1 VVGVTVIA
9 VTALALTLTLADA
22 VPDAG
27 PAGADPGRLTGW
39 ALPGFRLL
47 ADGAAVVTVG
57 LLLTACF
64 LLPSPRGELSGLAL
78 RAQRAAVVPAAIW
91 ALAAVAQ
98 GFFTISDLLAVPA
111 QDLLGSTT
119 WVSSLLQISQ
129 GKALLWQAGLA
140 LLVAVLVRWSWRT
153 RTSVWTLLLAML
165 ALAPPVLTG
174 HAASSGAHDAA
185 IVSLLV
191 HVGAVSLWTGGL
203 VALVWVAAV
212 GSRRLPAA
220 LTRYSAMAAWTLV
233 AVGLSGIANA
243 VIRAGWDGLLSSA
256 YGAIVLAKVVAI
268 GALALV
274 GLQHRRR
281 VIATLETNA
290 DAGRAV
296 SLRRPFAVLAVVE
309 LAIMAAAIGLAVA
322 LSRTPTP
329 ATGAVDPAAE
339 LLGHS
344 LPPAPSVANVLFGLA
359 PSGLGIAL
367 VMAMVAGYAKG
378 VLVLHA
384 RGDSWPVGRS
394 AAWLAGV
401 VIVAWATFGGLGLYS
416 HVLFS
421 AHMVAHMLLSMVA
434 PILLVLGAPVTLAL
448 RTLPS
453 ARVPGEYGPRQ
464 LLIGVL
470 HSGVVRVLTHPL
482 VAAVLFVGSLY
493 AIYFSGLFTVLM
505 DSHLGHAAMTV
516 HFLAVGSLFFY
527 VLVGVDPG
535 PRKVQPLWRFGL
547 LLIVMPFHAFFSIAL
562 MSTNTVLGETY
573 WRALDRPYRTDLL
586 ADQTLGGSFS
596 WALGEA
602 PIILVMIAVFVQWA
616 RSDARDATRGDR
628 AADRFS
634 AAGRD
639 DDMDQYNAYLA
650 GLSAA
655 SGAAAARRGGAADS

>member
-1 VVGVTVIA
+1 
-9 VTALALTLTLADA
+9 
-22 VPDAG
+22 
-27 PAGADPGRLTGW
+27 
-39 ALPGFRLL
+39 
-47 ADGAAVVTVG
+47 
-57 LLLTACF
+57 
-64 LLPSPRGELSGLAL
+64 
-78 RAQRAAVVPAAIW
+78 
-91 ALAAVAQ
+91 
-98 GFFTISDLLAVPA
+98 
-111 QDLLGSTT
+111 
-119 WVSSLLQISQ
+119 
-129 GKALLWQAGLA
+129 
-140 LLVAVLVRWSWRT
+140 
-153 RTSVWTLLLAML
+153 
-165 ALAPPVLTG
+165 
-174 HAASSGAHDAA
+174 
-185 IVSLLV
+185 
-191 HVGAVSLWTGGL
+191 
-203 VALVWVAAV
+203 
-212 GSRRLPAA
+212 
-220 LTRYSAMAAWTLV
+220 
-233 AVGLSGIANA
+233 
-243 VIRAGWDGLLSSA
+243 
-256 YGAIVLAKVVAI
+256 
-268 GALALV
+268 
-274 GLQHRRR
+274 
-281 VIATLETNA
+281 
-290 DAGRAV
+290 
-296 SLRRPFAVLAVVE
+296 
-309 LAIMAAAIGLAVA
+309 
-322 LSRTPTP
+322 
-329 ATGAVDPAAE
+329 
-339 LLGHS
+339 
-344 LPPAPSVANVLFGLA
+344 
-359 PSGLGIAL
+359 
-367 VMAMVAGYAKG
+367 MVAGYAKG

-505 DSHLGHAAMTV
+505 DTHLGHAAMTV

-616 RSDARDATRGDR
+616 RSDARDASRSDR
-628 AADRFS
+628 AADRVS

-639 DDMDQYNAYLA
+639 DEMDEYNAYLA
-650 GLSAA
+650 SLSAT
-655 SGAAAARRGGAADS
+655 SGAPATHRGAPGEP